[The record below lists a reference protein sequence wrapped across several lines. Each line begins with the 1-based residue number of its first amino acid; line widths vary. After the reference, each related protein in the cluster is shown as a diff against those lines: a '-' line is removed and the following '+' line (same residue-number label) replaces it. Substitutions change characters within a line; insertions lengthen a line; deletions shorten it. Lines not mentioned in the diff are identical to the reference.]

1 MSVKKKLVP
10 PEPIPD
16 EMKKRAGVFVCL
28 KKNNVLRGCI
38 GTVEPGSENLARE
51 IIGNAIAAS
60 TADSRFDPVTED
72 ELDSLEITVDVLSPP
87 EEVELLSELDPK
99 VYGLIVTAGLKRGLL
114 LPDLKGVDSVERQL
128 AICRKKGK
136 IEPDE
141 EVSLQRFTV
150 TRYR

>member
-1 MSVKKKLVP
+1 MSVKKKPGP

-28 KKNNVLRGCI
+28 KKNNALRGCI
-38 GTVEPGSENLARE
+38 GTVEPGRENLAQE
-51 IIGNAIAAS
+51 IIDNAIAAS
-60 TADSRFDPVTED
+60 TADSRFGPVTED

-87 EEVELLSELDPK
+87 EEVGDVGELDPT

-114 LPDLKGVDSVERQL
+114 LPAIDGVDSVERQL

-136 IEPDE
+136 IGPDE